1 MAGVPNADRDVEAQ
15 PEAKPRILFVS
26 SDPES
31 LRERRESAN
40 GAGFATQVEAPAM
53 LAGLVQEYQPDLVML
68 APRLGESWSFEA
80 CADLRLVDTA
90 HELPVML
97 LVSDDEADAVERGLL
112 VGADDVVRA
121 SVSNGEL
128 LARFGVQLRNRRH
141 RDALRSLRSERDNLK
156 VKATVDPLT
165 KVLNRGALEEALY
178 AQLGRGEGFAVMFV
192 DLDHFKSINDKFGH
206 DVGDTVLR
214 EVGGYLKR
222 AIRGNDV
229 AGRYG
234 GEEFVVC
241 LAGCDID
248 VAPKVAE
255 RHRQMIEALSFPK
268 ENHPERVTASIGV
281 AVFDPENPDASL
293 SALLKRADT
302 SVYQAKHKGRNRVV
316 VASPLRRSVE
326 EQAASRLAHAISR
339 GSLPTIDKNQKPE
352 RSHALSG
359 LETKLVRQLNEGHAP
374 LPVIPAVATAA
385 LQMAQKANVN
395 ISALAA
401 LVEQDPLLAA
411 RFLAVANSALFY
423 RGFRTASVR
432 DAVMRMGLSE
442 SRDILSSIANS
453 AALPQYNEVLSR
465 LSERAT
471 LAGKL
476 ALEACKELQLPYEP
490 AYLCGLLHNLG
501 EARVLRIL
509 AGLPSPPEGLS
520 GIMAL
525 VEKYH
530 TQAGASLAEKWNLHN
545 DLVQACALH
554 HDPRHAESRPV
565 RVAMISD
572 HLSDLAALP
581 ANERDGHAALAPLA
595 KLGMTQAKVD
605 NVLKRV
611 EQQRK

>member
-1 MAGVPNADRDVEAQ
+1 MPAAPQAGQDLEQGAEAQ
-15 PEAKPRILFVS
+15 PRILLVASDAS
-26 SDPES
+26 S
-31 LRERRESAN
+31 LGERRESALA
-40 GAGFATQVEAPAM
+40 AGYAARIESWPQTLPT
-53 LAGLVQEYQPDLVML
+53 LVQEHLPDLL
-68 APRLGESWSFEA
+68 LLSSSLGEGWAFEA
-80 CADLRLVDTA
+80 CADLRLSDPA
-90 HELPVML
+90 HELPVLL
-97 LVSDDEADAVERGLL
+97 LVPDDERDAVERGLRA
-112 VGADDVVRA
+112 GADDVVRS
-121 SVSNGEL
+121 SVSSGEL
-128 LARFGVQLRNRRH
+128 LARFSVQLRNRRH

-156 VKATVDPLT
+156 LKATVDPLT

-178 AQLGRGEGFAVMFV
+178 TQLGRGESFAVMFV

-206 DVGDTVLR
+206 DVGDNVLR
-214 EVGGYLKR
+214 EVGNYLKR

-241 LAGCDID
+241 LSGCDLQ

-281 AVFDPENPDASL
+281 AVFDPENPDVSL
-293 SALLKRADT
+293 AALLKRADT

-326 EQAASRLAHAISR
+326 EQASARLAHAISR
-339 GSLPTIDKNQKPE
+339 GSLPIIDKNQKPDK
-352 RSHALSG
+352 SYALSA
-359 LETKLVRQLNEGHAP
+359 LEAKLVRQLNEGHAP

-385 LQMAQKANVN
+385 LHMAQKANVN
-395 ISALAA
+395 ISSLAA
-401 LVEQDPLLAA
+401 LVEQDPLLTA

-442 SRDILSSIANS
+442 SRDILGSIANS
-453 AALPQYNEVLSR
+453 SALSQYNEVLSQ

-476 ALEACKELQLPYEP
+476 AFEACKELLLPYEP

-509 AGLPSPPEGLS
+509 AALPTPPEGLS
-520 GIMAL
+520 GVMSL

-530 TQAGASLAEKWNLHN
+530 TQAGAQLAEKWNLHS
-545 DLVQACALH
+545 DIVQACALH
-554 HDPRHAESRPV
+554 HDPRHGESRPV

-572 HLSDLAALP
+572 LLSDLALSP
-581 ANERDGHAALAPLA
+581 PDERDGHGALAQLA
-595 KLGMTQAKVD
+595 KLGMTRAKVD
-605 NVLKRV
+605 NVLRRV
-611 EQQRK
+611 EQRR

>member
-1 MAGVPNADRDVEAQ
+1 MVATPNAGRDVES
-15 PEAKPRILFVS
+15 EAEAPPRVLFVG
-26 SDPES
+26 SDVA
-31 LRERRESAN
+31 LLHERRERALA
-40 GAGFATQVEAPAM
+40 AGYAVLVESPPQT
-53 LAGLVQEYQPDLVML
+53 LQSLVQEHQPDLL
-68 APRLGESWSFEA
+68 LLSSSLGEGWGFEA
-80 CADLRLVDTA
+80 CADLRLIDTA
-90 HELPVML
+90 HELPILL
-97 LVSDDEADAVERGLL
+97 LVPDDELDAVERGLRA
-112 VGADDVVRA
+112 GADDVVRN
-121 SVSNGEL
+121 SVSPGEL

-141 RDALRSLRSERDNLK
+141 RDALRSLRTERDHLK

-178 AQLGRGEGFAVMFV
+178 AQLGRGESFAVMFV

-206 DVGDTVLR
+206 DVGDAVLR

-241 LAGCDID
+241 LSGCDLQ

-255 RHRQMIEALSFPK
+255 RHRQMIEALTFPK

-326 EQAASRLAHAISR
+326 EQASARLAQAISR
-339 GSLPTIDKNQKPE
+339 GSLPIIDRNQKPE
-352 RSHALSG
+352 KSYALTA
-359 LETKLVRQLNEGHAP
+359 LEAKLVRQLNEGHAP

-395 ISALAA
+395 ISSLAG
-401 LVEQDPLLAA
+401 LVEQDPLLTA

-442 SRDILSSIANS
+442 SRDILGSIANS
-453 AALPQYNEVLSR
+453 AALSQYNELLSQ

-476 ALEACKELQLPYEP
+476 AFEACKELQLPYEP

-509 AGLPSPPEGLS
+509 AGLATPPEGLS
-520 GIMAL
+520 GVLIL

-530 TQAGASLAEKWNLHN
+530 TQAGAQLAEKWNLHS
-545 DLVQACALH
+545 DIVQACALH
-554 HDPRHAESRPV
+554 HDARHSESRPV

-572 HLSDLAALP
+572 LLSDLALLP
-581 ANERDGHAALAPLA
+581 RADHDGHAALAQLN
-595 KLGMTQAKVD
+595 KLGLTRTKVD
-605 NVLKRV
+605 NVLRRV
-611 EQQRK
+611 SERK

>member
-1 MAGVPNADRDVEAQ
+1 
-15 PEAKPRILFVS
+15 
-26 SDPES
+26 
-31 LRERRESAN
+31 
-40 GAGFATQVEAPAM
+40 
-53 LAGLVQEYQPDLVML
+53 
-68 APRLGESWSFEA
+68 
-80 CADLRLVDTA
+80 
-90 HELPVML
+90 
-97 LVSDDEADAVERGLL
+97 
-112 VGADDVVRA
+112 
-121 SVSNGEL
+121 
-128 LARFGVQLRNRRH
+128 
-141 RDALRSLRSERDNLK
+141 
-156 VKATVDPLT
+156 
-165 KVLNRGALEEALY
+165 VLNRGALEEALY
-178 AQLGRGEGFAVMFV
+178 AQLGRGETFAVMFV

-241 LAGCDID
+241 LSGCDIE

-255 RHRQMIEALSFPK
+255 RHRQMVAALTFPK

-326 EQAASRLAHAISR
+326 EQASARMAHAISR
-339 GSLPTIDKNQKPE
+339 GSLPIIDKNQKPE
-352 RSHALSG
+352 RSYALSA
-359 LETKLVRQLNEGHAP
+359 LEAKLVRQLNEGHAP

-385 LQMAQKANVN
+385 LQMAQKADVN

-401 LVEQDPLLAA
+401 VVEQDPLLAA

-442 SRDILSSIANS
+442 SRDILASIANS
-453 AALPQYNEVLSR
+453 SALPQYNELLSQ

-476 ALEACKELQLPYEP
+476 AFEACKELPLPYEP

-509 AGLPSPPEGLS
+509 AGLATPPEGLS
-520 GIMAL
+520 GVLAL

-530 TQAGASLAEKWNLHN
+530 TQAGAQLAEKWNLHS
-545 DLVQACALH
+545 DIVQACALH
-554 HDPRHAESRPV
+554 HDPRHSESRPV

-572 HLSDLAALP
+572 LLADLAIVP
-581 ANERDGHAALAPLA
+581 AGERDAHGALAPLA
-595 KLGMTQAKVD
+595 KLGMTRAKVD

-611 EQQRK
+611 EQKRK